1 MMLIIHI
8 EVVRI
13 YLLIFSLHEVM
24 KNASPSKSRKAE
36 ELPAAMTSECNGGL
50 NSDDKDDFNSN
61 VLITLLMPLSIRGS
75 CRELCH
81 LLWEITNA

>member
-1 MMLIIHI
+1 MLIIQI
-8 EVVRI
+8 KVVRV
-13 YLLIFSLHEVM
+13 YLLIFPMHEVL

-61 VLITLLMPLSIRGS
+61 ALMTLLTPLSTRGP
-75 CRELCH
+75 CQELCH
-81 LLWEITNA
+81 LL